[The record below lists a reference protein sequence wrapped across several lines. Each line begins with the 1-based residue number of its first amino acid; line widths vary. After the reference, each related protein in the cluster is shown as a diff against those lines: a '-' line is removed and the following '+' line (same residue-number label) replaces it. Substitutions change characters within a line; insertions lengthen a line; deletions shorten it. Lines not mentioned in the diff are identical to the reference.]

1 MKALKRLVGPLRP
14 LRPGPIRL
22 DARDGRQRVSLTVD
36 GEELWYECG
45 GEILQPVP
53 EAFVCALLMI
63 SLQRHRR
70 IGMNDAVDAAFL
82 GNLEELLAVW
92 EVWWGTPRL
101 PPGAPLSAVV
111 DGKDYRR
118 KGKAVFFS
126 GGVDSF
132 YSLLREGEEFSHL
145 IFVHGFDIPIEDGV
159 RFGAFEPAL
168 HRVADECGVTPVIVR
183 TNLRSHHLT
192 RGMDWERGHGAAL
205 ASVAHLLSDQIG
217 VAVIPSSYTYGNFH
231 PWGTSWHTDHLFS
244 SKRVR
249 LQHADASLW
258 RADKLAAIADH
269 RLVQQ
274 HLRVCSENRR
284 ATGNCGYCE
293 KCLRTMISLELAGR
307 LQDFDAFS
315 FDESLPHLIDMADP
329 ISEHLHSVYRMF
341 LSRNLRP
348 EVSASIS
355 RWLDRS
361 RATPQG

>member
-1 MKALKRLVGPLRP
+1 MKTFRRLAGLLRP
-14 LRPGPIRL
+14 LRPGPVRL
-22 DARDGRQRVSLTVD
+22 EKHDGMWRVSLTVD
-36 GEELWYECG
+36 GEALWYECS
-45 GEILQPVP
+45 EDVLQPVP
-53 EAFVCALLMI
+53 EAVACALLMI

-70 IGMNDAVDAAFL
+70 IDMSDAVDVAFL
-82 GNLEELLAVW
+82 SNLQELLAVW

-101 PPGAPLSAVV
+101 QPRASLSAVAE
-111 DGKDYRR
+111 GTDYRR

-132 YSLLREGEEFSHL
+132 YSLLLEGEAFSHL
-145 IFVHGFDIPIEDGV
+145 IFVHGFDIPIEDEV

-168 HRVADECGVTPVIVR
+168 HRIARECGVTPVIVR

-192 RGMDWERGHGAAL
+192 RGMDWERGHGLAL

-244 SKRVR
+244 SSRVR
-249 LQHADASLW
+249 LQHADASVW

-293 KCLRTMISLELAGR
+293 KCVRTMISLELAGR

-315 FDESLPHLIDMADP
+315 FDETLPQLIDMADP
-329 ISEHLHSVYRMF
+329 IRGHLHSVYRMF
-341 LSRNLRP
+341 LNRDLRP
-348 EVSASIS
+348 DVSAAIS
-355 RWLDRS
+355 RWLSRS
-361 RATPQG
+361 QAPRPG

>member
-1 MKALKRLVGPLRP
+1 M
-14 LRPGPIRL
+14 
-22 DARDGRQRVSLTVD
+22 SLTVD
-36 GEELWYECG
+36 GEELWYECS
-45 GEILQPVP
+45 EDVLQPVP
-53 EAFVCALLMI
+53 EAVACALLMI

-70 IGMNDAVDAAFL
+70 IDMSDAVDAAFL
-82 GNLEELLAVW
+82 SNLQELLAVW
-92 EVWWGTPRL
+92 EGWWGTPRL
-101 PPGAPLSAVV
+101 QPRASLSAVT

-118 KGKAVFFS
+118 NGKAVFFS

-145 IFVHGFDIPIEDGV
+145 IFVHGFDIPIQDEV
-159 RFGAFEPAL
+159 RYKAFEPAL
-168 HRVADECGVTPVIVR
+168 YQIARECGVTPVIVR

-192 RGMDWERGHGAAL
+192 QGMDWERGHGAAL
-205 ASVAHLLSDQIG
+205 ASVAHLLSSQIG

-244 SKRVR
+244 SNRIR

-284 ATGNCGYCE
+284 VTGNCGYCE

-307 LQDFDAFS
+307 LGGFDAFR
-315 FDESLPHLIDMADP
+315 FDETLPQLIDMADP
-329 ISEHLHSVYRMF
+329 IRGHLHSVYRMF
-341 LSRNLRP
+341 LNRDLRP
-348 EVSASIS
+348 EVFAAIS
-355 RWLDRS
+355 RWLARS
-361 RATPQG
+361 QAPLPG